1 MEAIV
6 DSGASAPVVG
16 ERVAK
21 KLGVWKRARK
31 VRVKQGDGS
40 HLSGG
45 NFVINH
51 WFQVFS
57 SPGVSL
63 GKFSLDAEVLDIG
76 KKDVVLGCLG

>member
-6 DSGASAPVVG
+6 DSGASAPVVR
-16 ERVAK
+16 ERVGK

-51 WFQVFS
+51 WF
-57 SPGVSL
+57 
-63 GKFSLDAEVLDIG
+63 
-76 KKDVVLGCLG
+76 